1 MTQAAGEGRP
11 VAGHRRAQSSRRED
25 AGQLKTGGELNS
37 AGVTV
42 NQDEFLQN
50 FLGSLAS
57 CILSSA
63 PSIHLTIYVPPGPLG
78 PADISPGSSSF

>member
-11 VAGHRRAQSSRRED
+11 VAGHRRARSSRRED
-25 AGQLKTGGELNS
+25 TGQLKTGGELNS

-50 FLGSLAS
+50 F
-57 CILSSA
+57 
-63 PSIHLTIYVPPGPLG
+63 
-78 PADISPGSSSF
+78 

>member
-50 FLGSLAS
+50 F
-57 CILSSA
+57 
-63 PSIHLTIYVPPGPLG
+63 
-78 PADISPGSSSF
+78 